1 MPAPATR
8 LLVLGLDGGTMAVL
22 GPAFARG
29 WMPNLATLWK
39 RSATGR
45 LRSTAPMITP
55 VAWTSFLTG
64 CDPAT
69 HGIHEFYHVAPEDR
83 SIRPN
88 HAGCI
93 RVPTLYDVLDGLGR
107 QVVSLNLPMTYPPPP
122 LRGGLVVGGS
132 DAPGRDWAFAQCPDF
147 GRELDAHVP
156 GFSHK
161 IIWKGRPRRLEDLRG
176 LAARNRASFRGLAQA
191 ALRADA
197 RCDWSALV
205 VHFHDLDSLQHR
217 LWPYLDLD
225 ETGTPR
231 RGWTDEVVSC
241 LKALDDAAGE
251 LLELASRRDAAVL
264 ALSDHGFG
272 PCRSLVNVNGLL
284 RRAGLQRGLAYGT
297 RFRYRAHRL
306 ADRLRCRKAGR
317 AGDRAGKRQP
327 KSIVGQIGC
336 DWSRT
341 VAFAPFGQLS
351 GCLFLNPD
359 AVPTEA
365 AAARVRA
372 ELVALCREA
381 RDPRTGA
388 LLFAEV
394 FETAERYGLE
404 PAAQG
409 IPDVLALSA
418 DGYQA
423 QAKWSPFRDEL
434 LRSEWSLPA
443 THYREG
449 VVAIDGPDLR
459 PGTHLAA
466 DLRDIA
472 PTALALLDLPVPSYM
487 EGRVLHEAFEAPLP
501 VRRFGPGAAPRPLAR
516 PAGPARIAAPAADF
530 S

>member
-1 MPAPATR
+1 MPAPASR
-8 LLVLGLDGGTMAVL
+8 VLVLGLDGGTMAVL

-29 WMPNLATLWK
+29 WMPNLASLWR

-64 CDPAT
+64 CDPKT

-93 RVPTLYDVLDGLGR
+93 RVPTLYDVLDDHGR
-107 QVVSLNLPMTYPPPP
+107 RVVSLNLPMTYPPPG
-122 LRGGLVVGGS
+122 LAGGLIVGGS
-132 DAPGRDWAFAQCPDF
+132 DAPGRSWAFAQCPEFD
-147 GRELDAHVP
+147 RELAEHVP
-156 GFSHK
+156 GYSHK
-161 IIWKGRPRRLEDLRG
+161 IIWKGRPRRLEDLRA
-176 LAARNRASFRGLAQA
+176 LAARNRASFRALGTA

-197 RCDWSALV
+197 QCDWSALV

-217 LWPYLDLD
+217 LWPYLDVD
-225 ETGTPR
+225 ETGEPQVD
-231 RGWTDEVVSC
+231 WSDEVVSC

-251 LLELASRRDAAVL
+251 LLELASRRDAAVI

-272 PCRSLVNVNGLL
+272 PCRSLVNVNGML
-284 RRAGLQRGLAYGT
+284 RRAGFQRGLAYGT

-306 ADRLRCRKAGR
+306 ADRLRCWRAGR
-317 AGDRAGKRQP
+317 AGDGAGKRQP
-327 KSIVGQIGC
+327 KSIIGQVGC

-365 AAARVRA
+365 AAARARA

-381 RDPRTGA
+381 SDPVTG
-388 LLFAEV
+388 LPLFAEV
-394 FETAERYGLE
+394 FDTAERYNVE
-404 PAAQG
+404 PAAEG
-409 IPDVLALSA
+409 IADVLALSA
-418 DGYQA
+418 DGFQA
-423 QAKWSPFRDEL
+423 QAKWSPFRDDL
-434 LRSEWSLPA
+434 MRTEWSLPA
-443 THYREG
+443 THYLDG
-449 VVAIDGPDLR
+449 VVAINGPDLR
-459 PGTHLAA
+459 PGDHLAA

-487 EGRVLHEAFEAPLP
+487 EGRVLHEAFETPLP
-501 VRRFGPGAAPRPLAR
+501 VRSSS
-516 PAGPARIAAPAADF
+516 AAPADRAARRPIVPALIATSAADDA
-530 S
+530 

>member
-8 LLVLGLDGGTMAVL
+8 VLFLGLDGGTMAVL
-22 GPAFARG
+22 EPAFARG
-29 WMPNLATLWK
+29 WMPNLAAYWK
-39 RSATGR
+39 RAATGR
-45 LRSTAPMITP
+45 LRSTAPMVTP

-64 CDPAT
+64 CDPPT
-69 HGIHEFYHVAPEDR
+69 HGIHEFYHVAPDDR

-93 RVPTLYDVLDGLGR
+93 RVPTLYDILDSHGR
-107 QVVSLNLPMTYPPPP
+107 EVVSLNLPMTYPPPR
-122 LRGGLVVGGS
+122 LGGGLVVGGS

-147 GRELDAHVP
+147 GRELAEHVP
-156 GFSHK
+156 GYTHK
-161 IIWKGRPRRLEDLRG
+161 IIWKGRPKRLDDLQR
-176 LAARNRASFRGLAQA
+176 LAERNRASFRALAEA
-191 ALRADA
+191 ARRADA

-217 LWPYLDLD
+217 LWTYLDID
-225 ETGTPR
+225 ETGEHQQD
-231 RGWTDEVVSC
+231 WNEEVVSC
-241 LKALDDAAGE
+241 LRALDDALGE
-251 LLELASRRDAAVL
+251 LLELASRRDAAVI

-272 PCRSLVNVNGLL
+272 PCRSLVNVNGML

-306 ADRLRCRKAGR
+306 ADRLRCWRAGR
-317 AGDRAGKRQP
+317 AGDGAGKRQP

-365 AAARVRA
+365 AAARARA
-372 ELVALCREA
+372 DLIALCREA
-381 RDPRTGA
+381 RDPDTGA
-388 LLFAEV
+388 ALFADAYD
-394 FETAERYGLE
+394 TAERYGLD
-404 PAAQG
+404 PAAEG
-409 IPDVLALSA
+409 MPDVLALSA

-423 QAKWSPFRDEL
+423 QAKWSPFREDL
-434 LRSEWSLPA
+434 LRRDWSLPA
-443 THYREG
+443 THFLEG

-459 PGTHLAA
+459 PGSHLAA

-472 PTALALLDLPVPSYM
+472 PTTLALLDLPVPSFM
-487 EGRVLHEAFEAPLP
+487 EGRVLHEAFETPLPLRRGGPAIPLKPAPLVTEP
-501 VRRFGPGAAPRPLAR
+501 SLAAAPVT
-516 PAGPARIAAPAADF
+516 D
-530 S
+530 SY